1 MSYLLGIMDF
11 GLELSKKYRV
21 LSTLVFLILFIILFF
36 DKRILKKI
44 KKFFVRVYKLS
55 AL

>member
-21 LSTLVFLILFIILFF
+21 ISTLVFLIEM
-36 DKRILKKI
+36 
-44 KKFFVRVYKLS
+44 KFS
-55 AL
+55 ALQTLIF